1 MIFKIILCAI
11 IFSKSGRGYRPMRNL
26 NLDWCY
32 EGGCTHIDDAD
43 TIVKD
48 EPNTAQLEEMYRE
61 PCIGMFD

>member
-1 MIFKIILCAI
+1 
-11 IFSKSGRGYRPMRNL
+11 MRNL